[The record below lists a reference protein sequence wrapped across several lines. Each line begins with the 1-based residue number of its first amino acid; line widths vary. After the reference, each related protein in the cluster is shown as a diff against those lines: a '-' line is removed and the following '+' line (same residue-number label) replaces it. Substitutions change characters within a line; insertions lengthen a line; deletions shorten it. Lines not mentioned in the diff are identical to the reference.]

1 MVFIKKPHN
10 PMRMPILP
18 GTCVTVSG
26 TSSGTATHA
35 TCTIILEKVYNTST
49 PISQIVKITYN
60 N

>member
-10 PMRMPILP
+10 SMRMPILP
-18 GTCVTVSG
+18 GTCVAVSG

-35 TCTIILEKVYNTST
+35 TCTIILEKVKNTNT

>member
-10 PMRMPILP
+10 SMRMPILP

-35 TCTIILEKVYNTST
+35 TSTIISEKVKHKYTN
-49 PISQIVKITYN
+49 ISN
-60 N
+60 SEDNL